1 MLIAHC
7 TLHIAQPVDWTG
19 SGELWHGGVQI
30 VGRLR
35 LRLQIRIRSPVFG
48 VAADRVTIAVRE
60 TLDTYGAGRD
70 GTGRDGRNG
79 TGRDGTGRDGTGRV
93 GEPLIELGMGQSRLG
108 DSPSS
113 ETVRRLLDR
122 DPPRLYPWLQLTKR
136 SV

>member
-1 MLIAHC
+1 MLIA
-7 TLHIAQPVDWTG
+7 QPMDWTG
-19 SGELWHGGVQI
+19 SGELWHGGVQV

-60 TLDTYGAGRD
+60 TLDTYG
-70 GTGRDGRNG
+70 TGRNG
-79 TGRDGTGRDGTGRV
+79 TGRDGTGRDGTGGTGRDGTGRDGTRQV